1 MLEAVAASDI
11 VRASLTTLWT
21 DVAGFLPRLVAA
33 IVLLLVGWLIAV
45 LLGKLAWHIVKLLQ
59 IDKGLESLGFKRLWE
74 RSGFKLNTSYF
85 FYEVV
90 KWFFIIVFLMASVD
104 ILGLSEVAVFLR
116 SVVVYIPNV
125 IVAAV
130 ILLAGMLVAGFVA
143 HVVRGSIKAAQFSSA
158 NLLAAIAK
166 WSIVIFSLL
175 IALSQLGVATEII
188 RIVII
193 GIVAAASLAFGLA
206 FGDRKSTRLNSS
218 HSSISYALFSL

>member
-1 MLEAVAASDI
+1 MEKKTIFSI
-11 VRASLTTLWT
+11 
-21 DVAGFLPRLVAA
+21 
-33 IVLLLVGWLIAV
+33 
-45 LLGKLAWHIVKLLQ
+45 
-59 IDKGLESLGFKRLWE
+59 
-74 RSGFKLNTSYF
+74 
-85 FYEVV
+85 
-90 KWFFIIVFLMASVD
+90 IIVFLMASVD

-206 FGDRKSTRLNSS
+206 FGLGGRSHADDFIGKMRKHLNE
-218 HSSISYALFSL
+218 

>member
-90 KWFFIIVFLMASVD
+90 KWFFIVVFLMASVD

-130 ILLAGMLVAGFVA
+130 ILLAGLLVAGFVA

-166 WSIVIFSLL
+166 WSIIVFSLL
-175 IALSQLGVATEII
+175 VALSQLGVATEII

-206 FGDRKSTRLNSS
+206 FGLGGRAHADDFIGRMRKHLGE
-218 HSSISYALFSL
+218 